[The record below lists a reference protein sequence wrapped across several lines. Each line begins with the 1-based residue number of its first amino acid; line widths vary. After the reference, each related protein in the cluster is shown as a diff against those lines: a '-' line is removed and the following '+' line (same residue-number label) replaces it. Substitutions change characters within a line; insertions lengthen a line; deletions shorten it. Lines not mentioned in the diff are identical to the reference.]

1 MADELNRQEVRELLG
16 AYALGA
22 LSHAEAAQV
31 EAFVLADH
39 GARAELHALQ
49 LGASWLDSADRQPA
63 RHVWDNI
70 IQEIGHGSSGVVPIS
85 RVRQRRRFARVLAGA
100 AAVVAAIG
108 IGTGVIALVN
118 DQTAPAPVEAAA
130 RKAAADPSSTE
141 VSLATAGGDPRIDT
155 VVTRDGHG
163 YVRDSSLPEL
173 SRDETYQL
181 WAITPSGPTS
191 AAVLGRNPGVRE
203 FRVPRDTNRLAIT
216 NEPKG
221 GSHQPTG
228 IVTASAQ
235 LS

>member
-39 GARAELHALQ
+39 DARAELHALQ

-70 IQEIGHGSSGVVPIS
+70 AREIGHDSSPVVPIA
-85 RVRQRRRFARVLAGA
+85 RARQRRRFARVLAGA

-108 IGTGVIALVN
+108 IGTGVVALVD
-118 DQTAPAPVEAAA
+118 DQRAPAPVEAAA
-130 RKAAADPSSTE
+130 RTAAADPSSTA
-141 VSLATAGGDPRIDT
+141 VSLATAGGEPRVDA

-163 YVRDSSLPEL
+163 YVLDSSLPEL

-181 WAITPSGPTS
+181 WVIAPSGPAS
-191 AAVLGRNPGVRE
+191 AGVLGRNPGVRE

-216 NEPKG
+216 NEPEG
-221 GSHQPTG
+221 GSKRPTG
-228 IVTASAQ
+228 PVAASAEF
-235 LS
+235 S